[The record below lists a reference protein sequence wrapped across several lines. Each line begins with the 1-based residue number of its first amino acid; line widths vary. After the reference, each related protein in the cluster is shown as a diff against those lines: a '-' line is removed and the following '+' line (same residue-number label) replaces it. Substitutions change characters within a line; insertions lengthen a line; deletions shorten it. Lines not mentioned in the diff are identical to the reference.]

1 MGKIGEIKAVI
12 FDVDDTLVNSNKA
25 EYNAICKFKDAY
37 KEFNQGEYS
46 EFAKLWKKITKDVY
60 DKYLQH
66 QISFEQLRIERMK
79 NLFKHYKVNI
89 SDKEAMSIY
98 SVYQNEYEK
107 NWELFDDAKE
117 ILENFKNKYKLAI
130 ITNGDSN
137 QQRKKIAYTGLNQYF
152 SDIFISSEVGF
163 SKPEKEIFQTAC
175 KKINLNPENCIMIGD
190 RYKVDIEGSLNVGMH
205 GIWVNR
211 NKENIT
217 YKFQVEEL
225 NDINQYL

>member
-1 MGKIGEIKAVI
+1 MKNIGEIKAVI

-25 EYNAICKFKDAY
+25 EFNAICKFKDSY
-37 KEFNQGEYS
+37 NEFNQSEYD
-46 EFAKLWKKITKDVY
+46 EFAKLWKKITRDVY
-60 DKYLQH
+60 EKYLQH

-79 NLFKHYKVNI
+79 TLFNDYHVNI
-89 SDKEAMSIY
+89 SDKEAIEIY
-98 SVYQNEYEK
+98 NIYQNEYEK
-107 NWELFDDAKE
+107 NWKLFDDAKE

-137 QQRKKIAYTGLNQYF
+137 QQRKKIKYTGLNDYF
-152 SDIFISSEVGF
+152 SDIFISSEVGY
-163 SKPEKEIFQTAC
+163 SKPEKEIFEIAC

-190 RYKVDIEGSLNVGMH
+190 KYNVDVEGSLNVGMH

-211 NKENIT
+211 NREDIT

-225 NDINQYL
+225 SELNHYL